1 MFSGAVRKAVDIAT
15 GAVGL
20 ITAPAQAEQLLVTEQ
35 ADAVLL
41 GREFLRSP
49 YWPMLAAIELGV
61 DLAWPDQYKRAK
73 PV

>member
-1 MFSGAVRKAVDIAT
+1 
-15 GAVGL
+15 L
-20 ITAPAQAEQLLVTEQ
+20 ITAPTQAEQLLVTER

-49 YWPMLAAIELGV
+49 YWPMFAAAELGV

-73 PV
+73 PA